1 VSFEEGREKDL
12 PMCGLFLAIGECPG
26 RSKRV
31 RYKEGIEIFVE
42 LIWQTLCL

>member
-1 VSFEEGREKDL
+1 LPVVRLEEGREKDL

-31 RYKEGIEIFVE
+31 RHTRARAQSVGK
-42 LIWQTLCL
+42 